1 MRKLFW
7 LGTLLAMPISAAPV
21 THVASG
27 NNLGQWLF
35 SCFLVIGL
43 ILLLAWL
50 LKKSR
55 LVPNL
60 TQSQLR
66 VLSVLP
72 LGTREKLLVVK
83 VGEQQLLLGMTPAN
97 ISLLCTLD
105 TPLAEQSLPVPFA
118 AHLGKWMKGG
128 REVPGASSSE
138 VIESRDG
145 GSKNEA

>member
-1 MRKLFW
+1 MRKLVW
-7 LGTLLAMPISAAPV
+7 LGTLLTMPVSAAPV
-21 THVASG
+21 VNVASDT
-27 NNLGQWLF
+27 NLVQWLL

-55 LVPNL
+55 LVPSL
-60 TQSQLR
+60 TQNQLR

-128 REVPGASSSE
+128 RDVPGTASSE
-138 VIESRDG
+138 VIDARDG
-145 GSKNEA
+145 GYKDEA

>member
-1 MRKLFW
+1 MRKLVW
-7 LGTLLAMPISAAPV
+7 LGTLLTMSVSAAPV
-21 THVASG
+21 VNVASDT
-27 NNLGQWLF
+27 NLVQWLL

-55 LVPNL
+55 LVPSL
-60 TQSQLR
+60 TQNQLR

-128 REVPGASSSE
+128 RDVPGTTSSE
-138 VIESRDG
+138 VIDARDG
-145 GSKNEA
+145 GYKDEA